1 MDNYED
7 KIKDIDFKL
16 EGILSKLGDVIS
28 GFGSGLLGKK
38 YEPSSVNK
46 DYLKDLRNIPG
57 LSDNPA
63 FKKVLRGEPSL
74 YLIGDNEV
82 KEVSKDLYP
91 YLSFDIDEEETKEK
105 GFLVYSSNKKS
116 VLKNRPELDWLFD
129 GEYIAEKLGLS
140 KSEKESFEVSGG
152 IKGRLINFKGIW
164 KNGTFKG
171 VMFGSDSKILGGRII
186 DGIFMGEA
194 DGFKISPWNFWSG
207 GFSPMKNF
215 VLGMP
220 IAKDNTEYKKLS
232 IFQVPSDKIIKI
244 IDNNDEEYI
253 LKVEKGVNYESL
265 NLKINEGEVDW
276 INYTKDKNSFENSF
290 MIIGQNFSIPDIGFS
305 IDKGI
310 QSIEIK
316 TSSYSPKTTNSQ
328 TTTSVTTTTIPS
340 DINKFDIKTKQ
351 SGWTPG
357 GKSGYYNLDIDLS
370 DSVLADSIQKF
381 KDDINSDRFFKYLNF
396 LKRIIGEG
404 RIDGYGKFPNLAFL
418 FPKQMG
424 TNYKNDDIKRDVVMK
439 YFSDFREN
447 VIDKFT
453 AQNVSEYYIKL
464 VKKYIEETPI
474 SKKTKK
480 PSTPKTKS
488 SRVTVKEEKLSLSEI
503 ISKIL

>member
-1 MDNYED
+1 
-7 KIKDIDFKL
+7 
-16 EGILSKLGDVIS
+16 
-28 GFGSGLLGKK
+28 
-38 YEPSSVNK
+38 
-46 DYLKDLRNIPG
+46 
-57 LSDNPA
+57 
-63 FKKVLRGEPSL
+63 
-74 YLIGDNEV
+74 V

-105 GFLVYSSNKKS
+105 GFLIYSSNKES

-140 KSEKESFEVSGG
+140 KSEKEGFEVSGG
-152 IKGRLINFKGIW
+152 IKGRLINFKGVW

-171 VMFGSDSKILGGRII
+171 VMFGSGSKILGGRII
-186 DGIFMGEA
+186 DGIYMGEA

-220 IAKDNTEYKKLS
+220 IAKENVKYKRLS

-244 IDNNDEEYI
+244 IDNNDEEHI

-265 NLKINEGEVDW
+265 DLKINGEKVDW
-276 INYTKDKNSFENSF
+276 INYTKDNNSFKNSF
-290 MIIGQNFSIPDIGFS
+290 MVVGQNFSIPDLGFS

-328 TTTSVTTTTIPS
+328 TTNSATPTPIPS
-340 DINKFDIKTKQ
+340 YINKFDIKTKQ

-357 GKSGYYNLDIDLS
+357 GKGYYTLDIDVN
-370 DSVLADSIQKF
+370 DSVLTDSIQKF
-381 KDDINSDRFFKYLNF
+381 KDDINSGKFFKYLNF
-396 LKRIIGEG
+396 IKKIIEEG
-404 RIDGYGKFPNLAFL
+404 RVDGYGKFPSLAFL

-424 TNYKNDDIKRDVVMK
+424 INYKNDDSQRDAVMK

-447 VIDKFT
+447 IIDNFT
-453 AQNVSEYYIKL
+453 SQNITDYYIKL
-464 VKKYIEETPI
+464 VKNYIEGNLST

>member
-1 MDNYED
+1 MDNYEK
-7 KIKDIDFKL
+7 KIEEIDLKL
-16 EGILSKLGDVIS
+16 EGVLSNIGNALRGLGT
-28 GFGSGLLGKK
+28 GLLGKTTNTPIDTAAIERSRLAK
-38 YEPSSVNK
+38 
-46 DYLKDLRNIPG
+46 
-57 LSDNPA
+57 SDSKIGRKIAQGNP
-63 FKKVLRGEPSL
+63 EL
-74 YLIGDNEV
+74 YLIGNNEV
-82 KEVSKDLYP
+82 LKVSNELYP
-91 YLSFDIDEEETKEK
+91 FLQFDLDEEETKK
-105 GFLVYSSNKKS
+105 RGVLVYSSNEEG
-116 VLKNRPELDWLFD
+116 VLKSRPELEWLFEGD
-129 GEYIAEKLGLS
+129 YIAQSLSISNYTPKL
-140 KSEKESFEVSGG
+140 FDATGG
-152 IKGRLINFKGIW
+152 IKNKLINFNGIWRDGSFKGIMI
-164 KNGTFKG
+164 GAG
-171 VMFGSDSKILGGRII
+171 SKIEGGRII

-194 DGFKISPWNFWSG
+194 DGFKVSPWNFWSG

-215 VLGMP
+215 VLGMF
-220 IAKDNTEYKKLS
+220 IAKDNTKYKKLS

-265 NLKINEGEVDW
+265 NLKINEGEVEW
-276 INYTKDKNSFENSF
+276 INYTKDKNSFGNSF

-381 KDDINSDRFFKYLNF
+381 KDDINSDKFFKYLNS

-480 PSTPKTKS
+480 PSNPKAKS
-488 SRVTVKEEKLSLSEI
+488 PRVTVKEEKLSLSEI
-503 ISKIL
+503 LSKIL